1 MSNNVLNGDVSKESK
16 IVVNKAKYPDID
28 RNVSNWF
35 CSFRALRGTQKPLPV
50 SGPLI
55 KARAM
60 YEAKQQGVQDFKAS
74 NG

>member
-28 RNVSNWF
+28 RNVSNWL
-35 CSFRALRGTQKPLPV
+35 RALRGTQKPLPV

-60 YEAKQQGVQDFKAS
+60 YEAKQQGVQNFKAS